1 MADDKSSPAP
11 PAKPEPS
18 IDEERDPD
26 GPAVGPSGRRK
37 AGILST
43 AISRAVVISA
53 ILLCS
58 VWLFLALM
66 SLDRYRITPVNNN
79 NAISVYRI
87 DQLTGDVHLCNP
99 QSCVQV
105 PIKNSAPAN

>member
-1 MADDKSSPAP
+1 MAEDKAPPA

-18 IDEERDPD
+18 IEEERDPD
-26 GPAVGPSGRRK
+26 GPKVGPTGRRK

-43 AISRAVVISA
+43 AISRAVVIAA

-66 SLDRYRITPVNNN
+66 SLDRYRIMPVNNT
-79 NAISVYRI
+79 NAISVYRV

-105 PIKNSAPAN
+105 PIKNSGSAN